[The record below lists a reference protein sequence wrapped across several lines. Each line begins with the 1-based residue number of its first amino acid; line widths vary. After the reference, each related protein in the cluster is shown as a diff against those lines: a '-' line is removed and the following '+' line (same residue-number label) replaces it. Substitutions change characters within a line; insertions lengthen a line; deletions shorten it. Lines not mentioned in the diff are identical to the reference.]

1 MADLIDSMIT
11 NYNEAIKICKKDPL
25 GSAASNETVCGI
37 QKIIKQN
44 VSDRLRVRE
53 SSTRRDDD
61 DDDDNPDMFQT
72 MCGCRLTAR
81 VMFVMIIL
89 GISEL
94 KGSFFDTYSDLFDSE
109 PSNIVN
115 TIMGRGLNKTEI
127 ESIMGG
133 QVPNVALSLTPS
145 SDLFIVQILKYIEW
159 TGAYSPVHSFIIKNL
174 GNGNCQVLSSWFAG
188 GDTLATPII
197 SNTLSCEELNERLK
211 PENLLDNNNTNFL
224 FGQGNNLNGNQVTI
238 FISKDAIVS
247 SKSPVSPPPTAA
259 VGGRKNKTKTKKR
272 KTKN

>member
-61 DDDDNPDMFQT
+61 DDDDNPHMFQT

-127 ESIMGG
+127 ESIMRG

-159 TGAYSPVHSFIIKNL
+159 WGGYSPVHSFIIKNL

-211 PENLLDNNNTNFL
+211 PENLLNDENTNFL
-224 FGQGNNLNGNQVTI
+224 FGQGNNLNGNLVTI
-238 FISKDAIVS
+238 FISKDAIV
-247 SKSPVSPPPTAA
+247 PPSE
-259 VGGRKNKTKTKKR
+259 GGRKNKTKKNKRKIKKR
-272 KTKN
+272 KTK